1 MFPDKEVIQDSHD
14 RLVCV
19 LCIVFIS
26 LEVFIVYES
35 KKKKILF
42 EMMFRERN
50 NFCYKRDVFLCER
63 TKKLFC
69 NAQSYNYFL

>member
-1 MFPDKEVIQDSHD
+1 MKA
-14 RLVCV
+14 
-19 LCIVFIS
+19 
-26 LEVFIVYES
+26 

-42 EMMFRERN
+42 EMVFRERN

-63 TKKLFC
+63 TKKQFC